1 MANYFKQQ
9 CFEVI
14 GITPQRLGQQIG
26 QTNTAT
32 GVEQAIAG
40 SYAQTEVYFMQHS
53 DYLMPRVHQMRTDL
67 AQFYHSKKPSIR
79 LQYMTSADENV
90 NFEINGTDLLLR
102 DINVFCTTKA
112 NHRNMLEQ
120 MKQLAISNN
129 TAGASIYDLGNVMA
143 AETLAELTHVLK
155 ETDAKATAARQE
167 EMQSNERMKQMEI
180 EQRTKEKQMEL
191 DSVAM
196 EKEKDRRRDLLVA
209 EIKSA
214 GYGAMQD
221 IDKNMQSDYADQM
234 DTLRKTDEF
243 QQTMG
248 LKQTIQSSKD
258 SMNRQKLAIEQQK
271 LAAMQSMKQT
281 DLQIAKENKNKY
293 DVKKTDKNKK

>member
-1 MANYFKQQ
+1 
-9 CFEVI
+9 
-14 GITPQRLGQQIG
+14 
-26 QTNTAT
+26 
-32 GVEQAIAG
+32 
-40 SYAQTEVYFMQHS
+40 
-53 DYLMPRVHQMRTDL
+53 
-67 AQFYHSKKPSIR
+67 
-79 LQYMTSADENV
+79 
-90 NFEINGTDLLLR
+90 
-102 DINVFCTTKA
+102 
-112 NHRNMLEQ
+112 
-120 MKQLAISNN
+120 
-129 TAGASIYDLGNVMA
+129 
-143 AETLAELTHVLK
+143 
-155 ETDAKATAARQE
+155 
-167 EMQSNERMKQMEI
+167 MKQMEI

-248 LKQTIQSSKD
+248 LKQTIQASKD

-271 LAAMQSMKQT
+271 LAAMQNMKQT